1 MRTFILIWLGQMV
14 STIGSYMTVFA
25 LTIWVWQL
33 TGSSTALILVGFF
46 AQLPRLVVT
55 PVAGILVDRFSRK
68 HLMLLGDLVALLCT
82 LAIAGLHFSQQLQIW
97 HLYVAVV
104 FYGGFGQLQT
114 LAYSASIAL
123 LVPKE
128 QFTRAESMGAAV
140 SYSTAIFSP
149 ALAGNL
155 YPIIGLNGIFVI
167 DLLTFA
173 ASLVSLAIVQ
183 IPQPSPDAPP
193 DAPQAS
199 LWQNLTFGFRY
210 IWRSPGL
217 MAMVI
222 AFTLFAIPNDIN
234 KALYSPMIL
243 ARTGGNAQILGNVT
257 AAAGIGGVLGGV
269 LLSIWG
275 GFRQRIHGMLLGFI
289 GSGLFKVGLGL
300 GQVPIVWMGAHFL
313 ASLHIP
319 LFYSSSNAIW
329 YAKVPPSLQGRVLA
343 ADQTIGLVISA
354 IVPLT
359 AGVLADRVFEPIMR
373 SSNGF
378 SNLFSPWFGN
388 GAGAGIT
395 LLYTATALA
404 MLLVGLG
411 GYAFSTL
418 RNVETLLPD
427 GDAGER
433 LIE

>member
-1 MRTFILIWLGQMV
+1 MRTFILIWLGQMI

-55 PVAGILVDRFSRK
+55 PLAGVLVDRFSRK
-68 HLMLLGDLVALLCT
+68 NLMLLGDLVALLCT
-82 LAIAGLHFSQQLQIW
+82 LAIAGLHFTQHLQIW
-97 HLYVAVV
+97 HLYVAVL

-155 YPIIGLNGIFVI
+155 YPVIGLNGIFAI

-173 ASLVSLAIVQ
+173 ASLISLAIVQ
-183 IPQPSPDAPP
+183 IPQPVPAEVADGPK
-193 DAPQAS
+193 QS

-210 IWRSPGL
+210 IGRSPGL

-257 AAAGIGGVLGGV
+257 AAAGIGAAESVGRLSATGSRHVAGV
-269 LLSIWG
+269 
-275 GFRQRIHGMLLGFI
+275 HGQWFVQGRLGF
-289 GSGLFKVGLGL
+289 GTG
-300 GQVPIVWMGAHFL
+300 
-313 ASLHIP
+313 
-319 LFYSSSNAIW
+319 
-329 YAKVPPSLQGRVLA
+329 
-343 ADQTIGLVISA
+343 
-354 IVPLT
+354 
-359 AGVLADRVFEPIMR
+359 ADRLDGSAF
-373 SSNGF
+373 
-378 SNLFSPWFGN
+378 FGIP
-388 GAGAGIT
+388 A
-395 LLYTATALA
+395 YS
-404 MLLVGLG
+404 LVL
-411 GYAFSTL
+411 
-418 RNVETLLPD
+418 
-427 GDAGER
+427 
-433 LIE
+433 